1 MATRSPAKNGETNVF
16 FPYRPPVQTLGG
28 RLPSTQENE
37 IAISST
43 PRSFLKKKSLS
54 FLAPGRA
61 SAGIYLSLLFICL
74 YCLSLL
80 RGGLMLAIRL
90 VLPLFCFPV

>member
-1 MATRSPAKNGETNVF
+1 MAARTPAKNGEPNVF
-16 FPYRPPVQTLGG
+16 SPYRLPVQTLGG

-43 PRSFLKKKSLS
+43 PRSFLFKKNLS
-54 FLAPGRA
+54 PFLP
-61 SAGIYLSLLFICL
+61 LDVLLHAYICL

-90 VLPLFCFPV
+90 VLPLF